1 MKYRT
6 SKRAERPW
14 WRRLKRAWDRW
25 VEDLTRNEYASLPSY
40 DEVRARAVRGINREV
55 AATPLINRKNH

>member
-14 WRRLKRAWDRW
+14 WRRVKRAWDRW
-25 VEDLTRNEYASLPSY
+25 VEDLTRVEPVVKLPSY
-40 DEVRARAVRGINREV
+40 AELKARAIPHTPRPGARREE
-55 AATPLINRKNH
+55 RR